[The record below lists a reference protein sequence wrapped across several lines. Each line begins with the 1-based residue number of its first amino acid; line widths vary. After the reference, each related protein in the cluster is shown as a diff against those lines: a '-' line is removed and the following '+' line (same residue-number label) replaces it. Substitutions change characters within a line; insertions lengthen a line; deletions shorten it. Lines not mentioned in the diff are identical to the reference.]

1 MTKGDDFE
9 TFIGQWAKEHIRPIG
24 ADVDLDDLLYAATL
38 RSDHLTLLA
47 ALNGFY
53 QPLKRKAMPYGGV
66 VQYVMS
72 LFDDAKRMGSIKKSP
87 ERSDRGANMA
97 LATLST

>member
-9 TFIGQWAKEHIRPIG
+9 TFIGQWTKEHISPI
-24 ADVDLDDLLYAATL
+24 DVYVDLDDLLYAATQ

-47 ALNGFY
+47 AQKGYY
-53 QPLKRKAMPYGGV
+53 QRLRKMAKPYGGV

-72 LFDDAKRMGSIKKSP
+72 LFDEASPLGSIKKCPDRS
-87 ERSDRGANMA
+87 ERGGNVVP
-97 LATLST
+97 ATLST